1 MKKARDYES
10 YIHLTICIERG
21 SPTHLALL
29 RDAEEIGTKQL
40 PTVAAVRLKD
50 YYAGALEA
58 LPQRGNQEAQPKA
71 PSVLSIDAALV
82 ASNATAAVDEW

>member
-1 MKKARDYES
+1 MKKTRDYES

-50 YYAGALEA
+50 CYAGALEA
-58 LPQRGNQEAQPKA
+58 LPQRVDQEAQPNA
-71 PSVLSIDAALV
+71 PSVLSIDAAMA